1 MTLLHAHT
9 PGDERPL
16 RRSSKRYAY
25 GELPLTVI
33 ETQTVELIVA
43 GHSVGDIARM
53 RGVTVSTVKGTLANA
68 MLKIGARTRA
78 QMAAMFVMETQR

>member
-1 MTLLHAHT
+1 M
-9 PGDERPL
+9 

-25 GELPLTVI
+25 GELPLTAI

-43 GHSVGDIARM
+43 GHSVGDIAKI

-68 MLKIGARTRA
+68 MIKTGAQTRA
-78 QMAAMFVMETQR
+78 QMAAKFVMETQR